1 MKKFLSIIISL
12 ILILILAFLI
22 ILLPLNNLLKKDN
35 VKRIVNNIQ
44 IEEQIEQDE
53 NFAKVIDKI
62 FEPLYIE
69 AKKYNISDK
78 YIIKIMDSEEVKN
91 LIGSITSN
99 IIDYVITG
107 NDQKIISNIDINNVI
122 SNSIDKINRNYLIF
136 TEENKQNILQ
146 IVDKKINEYQDII
159 PNTKEVEENL
169 NSNTLKILNVMRSL
183 FASKL
188 IIFLIVTVIILTL
201 VIILL
206 NLEKFKWL
214 KYIGVN
220 LFIASLISLL
230 GNILINLIIKNNYN
244 YLYDLLGSNFPF
256 NISLSVSLIL
266 LSFLMLTI
274 YYLFNKKSQNS

>member
-22 ILLPLNNLLKKDN
+22 ILLPLNNLLKKEK
-35 VKRIVNNIQ
+35 VKEIVNNVK
-44 IEEQIEQDE
+44 IEEQIAQDE

-62 FEPLYIE
+62 FEPLYLE
-69 AKKYNISDK
+69 ARKYNISDK

-107 NDQKIISNIDINNVI
+107 NDQKIINNTDINNVI
-122 SNSIDKINRNYLIF
+122 SNSIDKINSNYLIF

-146 IVDKKINEYQDII
+146 IVDKKINEYQEII
-159 PNTKEVEENL
+159 PSTKEVEENL
-169 NSNTLKILNVMRSL
+169 NSDTLKILNIIRSL

-188 IIFLIVTVIILTL
+188 IIFLVVTEIILTL

-244 YLYDLLGSNFPF
+244 YLYDILGSNFPF
-256 NISLSVSLIL
+256 NTSLSALLIFSSLL
-266 LSFLMLTI
+266 LLFI
-274 YYLFNKKSQNS
+274 YYIFNKRKQKS

>member
-220 LFIASLISLL
+220 LFIA
-230 GNILINLIIKNNYN
+230 NNYN

>member
-214 KYIGVN
+214 KYIVVN